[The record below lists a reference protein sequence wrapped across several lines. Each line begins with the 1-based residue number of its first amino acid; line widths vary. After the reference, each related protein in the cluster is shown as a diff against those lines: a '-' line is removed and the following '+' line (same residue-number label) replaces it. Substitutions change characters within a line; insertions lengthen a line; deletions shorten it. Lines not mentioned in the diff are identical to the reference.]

1 MMIYDLYIVIHEGVY
16 IYIYGKSMG
25 ELWMS
30 LNQQEHVT

>member
-1 MMIYDLYIVIHEGVY
+1 MMIYDLYIVIHEGV
-16 IYIYGKSMG
+16 YIYGKSMG